1 MKITT
6 RKVSCQNRGF
16 LSFPTPLMSVNLLLM
31 KKIFTSLAKSVLVP
45 LELTAAASG
54 TDRAI
59 EKKNFGSG
67 MTTSIIPNKE
77 MEDIMKIVKSLE
89 ESGLLTKGVTGA
101 IKKEAKKTKT
111 WISRKFFRYI
121 VSIINSK
128 CENKDE
134 KIFKEEEL
142 IEILESLGLIKS
154 I

>member
-6 RKVSCQNRGF
+6 RKVSCQKRGS

-31 KKIFTSLAKSVLVP
+31 KKIFTSLAKNDLVP

-54 TDRAI
+54 TDRAV

-89 ESGLLTKGVTGA
+89 GSGLLTKGVSGA
-101 IKKEAKKTKT
+101 IKKEAKKQRRGFLGSFAGTLFLLLT
-111 WISRKFFRYI
+111 
-121 VSIINSK
+121 VSAR
-128 CENKDE
+128 
-134 KIFKEEEL
+134 
-142 IEILESLGLIKS
+142 IKMKKYLKKKN
-154 I
+154 

>member
-6 RKVSCQNRGF
+6 RKVSCQKRGS

-31 KKIFTSLAKSVLVP
+31 KKIFTSLAKNDLVP

-54 TDRAI
+54 TDRAV

-89 ESGLLTKGVTGA
+89 GSGLLTKGVSGA
-101 IKKEAKKTKT
+101 IKKEAKKQRRGFLGSFSGTL
-111 WISRKFFRYI
+111 FLLLM
-121 VSIINSK
+121 VSAR
-128 CENKDE
+128 
-134 KIFKEEEL
+134 
-142 IEILESLGLIKS
+142 IKMKKYLKKKN
-154 I
+154 